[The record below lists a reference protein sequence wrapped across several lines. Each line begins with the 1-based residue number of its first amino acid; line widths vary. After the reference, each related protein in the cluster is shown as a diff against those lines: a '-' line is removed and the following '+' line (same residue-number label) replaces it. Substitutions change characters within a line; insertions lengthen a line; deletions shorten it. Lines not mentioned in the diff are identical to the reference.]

1 MTPTALS
8 VSLAV
13 LASLGTGVGLGVA
26 IAPNGAAKA
35 LEQQKEAIAE
45 LNAGNQAL
53 IAEVNAVALI
63 ESTKD
68 AEIAEQLVGTPPPCI
83 PELGGDPMSTE
94 CLWAL
99 CLRTGET
106 GAQRCEMSKL
116 TDFLIVR
123 HQAREIACEDD
134 SDVE

>member
-35 LEQQKEAIAE
+35 LEAQREAIAE

-53 IAEVNAVALI
+53 VAEVNAVALI
-63 ESTKD
+63 EAEKD
-68 AEIAEQLVGTPPPCI
+68 AEIAERLTGIPPMCV
-83 PELGGDPMSTE
+83 PELGGSVDTAGCMLAW
-94 CLWAL
+94 CM
-99 CLRTGET
+99 RTGET
-106 GAQRCEMSKL
+106 TSQRCEPAKL
-116 TDFLIVR
+116 MDLYIA
-123 HQAREIACEDD
+123 QIKAREVSCP
-134 SDVE
+134 DVE

>member
-35 LEQQKEAIAE
+35 LEAQREAIAE

-53 IAEVNAVALI
+53 IAEVNAVALL
-63 ESTKD
+63 D
-68 AEIAEQLVGTPPPCI
+68 AERETAIATALTNVPPQCI
-83 PELGGDPMSTE
+83 PELGGDPMSPE
-94 CLWAL
+94 CAWSW
-99 CLRTGET
+99 CVRTGET
-106 GAQRCEMSKL
+106 DKQRCEVGKL
-116 TDFLIVR
+116 TDYLIKR
-123 HQAREIACEDD
+123 YEAKAACP
-134 SDVE
+134 DVE